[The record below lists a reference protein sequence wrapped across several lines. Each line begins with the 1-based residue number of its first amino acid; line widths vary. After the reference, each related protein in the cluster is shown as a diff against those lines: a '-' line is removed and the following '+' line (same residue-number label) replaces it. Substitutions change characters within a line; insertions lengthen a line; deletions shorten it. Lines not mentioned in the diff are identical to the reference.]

1 MNPKAKSFKPGIR
14 KSKYD
19 KYEQQ
24 IIDLCSK
31 GLSAIEIM
39 DKFEEIYEEYDI
51 TQSGLYN
58 YIKTRNIK
66 HLSRKSLIH
75 TETICD
81 GCEWCEELEM
91 CNGNI
96 NRFCMLSKKQIFRTT
111 TTSPMWCKK

>member
-1 MNPKAKSFKPGIR
+1 MNPKAKSFRTGTR

-19 KYEQQ
+19 KYKDE
-24 IIDLCSK
+24 IIEYGSA
-31 GLSAIEIM
+31 GLNVIEIL
-39 DKFEEIYEEYDI
+39 DKLDQFYIDDDI
-51 TQSGLYN
+51 TQAGLYN

-66 HLSRKSLIH
+66 HLSRKSLVH